1 MTWKTTLLAG
11 VYFAFFMLCSFGI
24 IWWQRRQKRVRLPFD
39 TKLRLLRGP
48 GETQRR
54 LVQKSDEEGPLWVA
68 VAAGMPVLVAAAMLQ
83 WLTRVPEVL
92 QLGWLALTAVAF
104 GGTYWLAVR
113 FFAAKTRESGN
124 RYLGYF
130 GERIV
135 AEQLEPLK
143 QEGWRIFHDV
153 PARSKNGS
161 AFNLD
166 HIAIGPGGVYAI
178 ETKTRRK
185 GRARPGFDDHKVFFD
200 GRDLVWPWGEDNHGL
215 DQAERQE
222 SLYTTVYDDVL
233 GSRKQG
239 LLNQS
244 GAIHA
249 RPRPASQPIARAQEA
264 FGGRRQVWIEAVKIS
279 QVLGLHLIHLGHQGV
294 ERDLGLRRRHP
305 GNRERR
311 QRLQQ
316 IQVDMAHRPIPA
328 GPAPAAT
335 IRLLQQVKGLAEQ
348 DLTDRIA
355 ALIGNRGKADPTP
368 PGPGR
373 AVAGCGHQALQGLF
387 GQVRPGQKTTGI
399 RVDQISHAAG

>member
-1 MTWKTTLLAG
+1 MDEA
-11 VYFAFFMLCSFGI
+11 
-24 IWWQRRQKRVRLPFD
+24 
-39 TKLRLLRGP
+39 LRIHNDGRMAGP
-48 GETQRR
+48 G
-54 LVQKSDEEGPLWVA
+54 SGA
-68 VAAGMPVLVAAAMLQ
+68 VIRPQPDPKIAAAAIVDRNG
-83 WLTRVPEVL
+83 LTES
-92 QLGWLALTAVAF
+92 G
-104 GGTYWLAVR
+104 LAV
-113 FFAAKTRESGN
+113 G
-124 RYLGYF
+124 
-130 GERIV
+130 
-135 AEQLEPLK
+135 
-143 QEGWRIFHDV
+143 
-153 PARSKNGS
+153 PART
-161 AFNLD
+161 
-166 HIAIGPGGVYAI
+166 GVA
-178 ETKTRRK
+178 T
-185 GRARPGFDDHKVFFD
+185 G
-200 GRDLVWPWGEDNHGL
+200 
-215 DQAERQE
+215 
-222 SLYTTVYDDVL
+222 
-233 GSRKQG
+233 KQG

-279 QVLGLHLIHLGHQGV
+279 QVLGLHLIHLGHQGI